1 MPIIKKL
8 IFTFFLILPI
18 IYAQEK
24 SETIRVVGDSL
35 IGKILNG
42 ESIREIYGNVVLTQ
56 GNILITCDKAVQY
69 LIRNEARLYGNVIVK
84 QDSLTITTSEGF
96 YFGNERRTKSTTG
109 IILDDQ
115 KVILE
120 ADTGEYFFN
129 EKRAFFQTNVKLF
142 DSIMVLFS
150 DELNYYQKENRAIA
164 VGSVKIVDAS
174 NEITADTLE
183 HFRTTKISFAYG
195 NVKIRSLENNTL
207 IFGDHLE
214 DYPEQKYTL
223 VDENPMLMQ
232 FDTTYT
238 ASNKIEVDTMIIIA
252 RLMEA
257 LRDTS
262 NVFRAIDSVKIV
274 RGDFASVNDFT
285 LYFRNRD
292 IIITKK
298 TSDEAQQPIIWY
310 ENSQLTGDSI
320 TIYIKDNK
328 ITHLDVLKNSFMLSQ
343 SKIYKNRY
351 DQNSSKDINLFFAK
365 NKLYKAKLSGSVFS
379 IYYLYEE
386 DEPNGLTKSSAKE
399 VTIIFEDN
407 KVSEVRFYG
416 SPTSE
421 YYPEKKV
428 AGNEKA
434 FTLPKF
440 IFYKN
445 RPTKLK
451 LLKDKQ

>member
-1 MPIIKKL
+1 MPIIRNL
-8 IFTFFLILPI
+8 IFSFFIVLPI

-24 SETIRVVGDSL
+24 SETIKIVGDSL
-35 IGKILNG
+35 VGKILNG

-56 GNILITCDKAVQY
+56 GNILITCDEAVQY
-69 LIRNEARLYGNVIVK
+69 LVRNEARLNGNVVAI

-96 YFGNERRTKSTTG
+96 YFGNKRRTKSTTG

-129 EKRAFFQTNVKLF
+129 EKRAFFQSNVTLF
-142 DSIMVLFS
+142 DSVMVLFS
-150 DELNYYQKENRAIA
+150 DDLNYYQKENRAIA

-183 HFRTTKISFAYG
+183 HFRSTKISFAYG

-214 DYPEQKYTL
+214 DYPEQKYSL

-238 ASNKIEVDTMIIIA
+238 ASNEIEIDTLIIIA
-252 RLMEA
+252 SIMEA

-262 NVFRAIDSVKIV
+262 NIFKAIDSVKIV
-274 RGDFASVNDFT
+274 RGDFASLNDFT
-285 LYFRNRD
+285 LYLRNRD
-292 IIITKK
+292 IIITEK
-298 TSDEAQQPIIWY
+298 TSGEAQQPIIWY
-310 ENSQLTGDSI
+310 KNSQLTGDSI
-320 TIYIKDNK
+320 TIYLKDKK
-328 ITHLDVLKNSFMLSQ
+328 ITRLDVIDNSFMLSQ
-343 SKIYKNRY
+343 SKNYEERY
-351 DQNSSKDINLFFAK
+351 DQNSSKDINLFFAD
-365 NKLYKAKLSGSVFS
+365 NKLRRARLLGSVFS

-386 DEPNGLTKSSAKE
+386 DEPNGLTKSSAKD
-399 VTIIFEDN
+399 VTIFFEDN
-407 KVSEVRFYG
+407 KAGEVRMYG

-440 IFYKN
+440 IYYKN